1 MVAFAF
7 LEPSSSIRA
16 ASSEAELR
24 FIAVGLTLSPRPCGT
39 RARKPRLLPVVGFAV
54 PGGTPDE
61 LPRH

>member
-24 FIAVGLTLSPRPCGT
+24 FIAVRLTLSPCGT